1 MWVSV
6 HSYCL
11 DLICVHQNG
20 SAFPLGSLL
29 GYDIMLWP
37 QPGSDETGAVAP
49 PEGSRTFNGGNTLA
63 KGTVDGRNIR
73 SVGKTLGSHPA
84 PLPPRCNVL
93 WCSSFGR
100 MLRIVSSVRRPSAP
114 TLKIASGGR
123 GSSFVSPALR
133 IFLPS
138 TVSFPRFSTWV
149 EPLVLWYF
157 VVVRFFC
164 ELLKQTMPL
173 TSNLPNSRRNS
184 WRTNHKTRQYWGLVG
199 GFLEKL

>member
-11 DLICVHQNG
+11 DLVCVHQDG

-84 PLPPRCNVL
+84 PLPPDAMVSRAQGV
-93 WCSSFGR
+93 GR
-100 MLRIVSSVRRPSAP
+100 MLRIVSSAHRPSAP
-114 TLKIASGGR
+114 TLNIASGGR
-123 GSSFVSPALR
+123 GFLICFAGASDISSVYRLVSSF
-133 IFLPS
+133 FD
-138 TVSFPRFSTWV
+138 
-149 EPLVLWYF
+149 
-157 VVVRFFC
+157 
-164 ELLKQTMPL
+164 M
-173 TSNLPNSRRNS
+173 
-184 WRTNHKTRQYWGLVG
+184 G
-199 GFLEKL
+199 

>member
-11 DLICVHQNG
+11 DLVCVHQNG

-73 SVGKTLGSHPA
+73 SVGKTLGPHPA
-84 PLPPRCNVL
+84 PLPPMQCSLVL
-93 WCSSFGR
+93 KFWADASDSF
-100 MLRIVSSVRRPSAP
+100 LRSPTLCTNLEHCIGGEGVPHLFRRRFGYFFRLPSRFLVFRHGLSRSGAQVSSLSKPCP
-114 TLKIASGGR
+114 
-123 GSSFVSPALR
+123 
-133 IFLPS
+133 
-138 TVSFPRFSTWV
+138 
-149 EPLVLWYF
+149 
-157 VVVRFFC
+157 
-164 ELLKQTMPL
+164 
-173 TSNLPNSRRNS
+173 
-184 WRTNHKTRQYWGLVG
+184 
-199 GFLEKL
+199 

>member
-1 MWVSV
+1 MFK
-6 HSYCL
+6 L
-11 DLICVHQNG
+11 FCVHQNG

-49 PEGSRTFNGGNTLA
+49 PEGYALSTGATPLLRGQWTEEISEALV
-63 KGTVDGRNIR
+63 KRR
-73 SVGKTLGSHPA
+73 A
-84 PLPPRCNVL
+84 PTPPPFPRCNVL

-114 TLKIASGGR
+114 TLNIASGGK
-123 GSSFVSPALR
+123 GFLICLPTLR

-157 VVVRFFC
+157 LVVYFFASSLSKPC
-164 ELLKQTMPL
+164 PDIELTEVPTELLEDQ
-173 TSNLPNSRRNS
+173 S
-184 WRTNHKTRQYWGLVG
+184 
-199 GFLEKL
+199 